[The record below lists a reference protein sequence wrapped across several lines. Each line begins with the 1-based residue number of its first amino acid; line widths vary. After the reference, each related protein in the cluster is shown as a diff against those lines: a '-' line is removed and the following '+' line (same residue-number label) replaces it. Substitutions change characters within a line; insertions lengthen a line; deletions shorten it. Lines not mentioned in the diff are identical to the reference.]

1 MITKKEL
8 EDKKDYARLLYMQ
21 GEQQKTI
28 AEKVGVSPQTI
39 TKWVNNGGWVE
50 QRAAQNITRPELVN
64 KLLRTVDRMIEAVND
79 SDDPDAANGL
89 GDKLAKFAA
98 TIEKLDKHT
107 SIVDVIEV
115 FMAFS
120 KWLQFQAEFDEDIT
134 PELLKTI
141 NKYHNQYINY
151 LMQNKLI
158 NK

>member
-21 GEQQKTI
+21 GEQQKVI
-28 AEKVGVSPQTI
+28 AEKVGVSAQTI
-39 TKWVNNGGWVE
+39 TKWVNVGGWVE

-64 KLLRTVDRMIEAVND
+64 KLLRTVDKMIEAVND

-134 PELLKTI
+134 PKLLKTI

>member
-1 MITKKEL
+1 MGTKKEL

-21 GEQQKTI
+21 GEQQKVI
-28 AEKVGVSPQTI
+28 AEKVGVSAQTI
-39 TKWVNNGGWVE
+39 TKWVNVGGWVE

-64 KLLRTVDRMIEAVND
+64 KLLRTVDKMIEAVND

-134 PELLKTI
+134 PEFLKTI

>member
-1 MITKKEL
+1 MGTKKEL

-21 GEQQKTI
+21 GEQQKVI
-28 AEKVGVSPQTI
+28 AEKVGVSAQTI
-39 TKWVNNGGWVE
+39 TKWVNVGGWVE

-64 KLLRTVDRMIEAVND
+64 KLLRTVDKMIKAVNE

-120 KWLQFQAEFDEDIT
+120 KWLQYQAEFDEDIT

-141 NKYHNQYINY
+141 NKYHNQYINH

>member
-1 MITKKEL
+1 MSTKKEL

-21 GEQQKTI
+21 GEQQKVI
-28 AEKVGVSPQTI
+28 AEKVGVSAQTI
-39 TKWVNNGGWVE
+39 TKWVNVGGWVE

-64 KLLRTVDRMIEAVND
+64 KLLRTVDKMIEAVND

-120 KWLQFQAEFDEDIT
+120 KWLQFQTEFDEDIT